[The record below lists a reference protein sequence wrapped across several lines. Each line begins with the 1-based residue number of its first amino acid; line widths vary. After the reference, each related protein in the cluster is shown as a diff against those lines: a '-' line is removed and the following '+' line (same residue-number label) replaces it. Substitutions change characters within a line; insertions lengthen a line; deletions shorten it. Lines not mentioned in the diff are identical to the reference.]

1 MSTRIN
7 TNTTAMMASN
17 NLNVNSSNQS
27 TDIQRLSTGLRI
39 NSAADDASGLV
50 RSQSMNGQLVGLNQ
64 ATSNTNDAINL
75 TKTAEAALN
84 EVQNLLM
91 SMRQLAVQASNAGVN
106 DSATVSADQ
115 AQITSAIQSINR
127 ISSTTQFGTIKLLD
141 GSATGATT
149 TTNGTSSVNNNGL
162 SVKAQGAWTSATAD
176 TFTGAAVTAATAS
189 SATAAGT
196 AVTGAA
202 GTLGGSVDINGTTYN
217 LAAAGTDLAGLNTAI
232 KASGY
237 QATLSGGGIKFT
249 AATTGAPTSAQAID
263 TTNLTTSAGSF
274 TAAGTQTVTAGT
286 DASLTL
292 SGGSIGAGTF
302 TSASSVDN
310 GDGTATYSFSNGMVI
325 GATSST
331 TAVIKDST
339 GAQTSTLTSV
349 AGASSKGKDLTFQVG
364 ANSGQTTSISIA
376 STAADQIGQGAAS
389 YKDAAGA
396 TQQVW
401 TGSVKDI
408 DVSSFKGAQ
417 DAIAVIDKAISD
429 VSTIRASLGAF
440 QTNVLQSNANSLSVS
455 QQNLSASK
463 SSITDADLAAT
474 VVQYTKDQ
482 ILVQSSTSALSYA
495 NQQPQS
501 ILKLLQ

>member
-237 QATLSGGGIKFT
+237 Q
-249 AATTGAPTSAQAID
+249 
-263 TTNLTTSAGSF
+263 
-274 TAAGTQTVTAGT
+274 
-286 DASLTL
+286 
-292 SGGSIGAGTF
+292 
-302 TSASSVDN
+302 
-310 GDGTATYSFSNGMVI
+310 
-325 GATSST
+325 
-331 TAVIKDST
+331 
-339 GAQTSTLTSV
+339 
-349 AGASSKGKDLTFQVG
+349 
-364 ANSGQTTSISIA
+364 
-376 STAADQIGQGAAS
+376 
-389 YKDAAGA
+389 
-396 TQQVW
+396 
-401 TGSVKDI
+401 
-408 DVSSFKGAQ
+408 
-417 DAIAVIDKAISD
+417 
-429 VSTIRASLGAF
+429 
-440 QTNVLQSNANSLSVS
+440 
-455 QQNLSASK
+455 
-463 SSITDADLAAT
+463 
-474 VVQYTKDQ
+474 
-482 ILVQSSTSALSYA
+482 
-495 NQQPQS
+495 
-501 ILKLLQ
+501 